1 MSYGSSSSSSSGSG
15 TTTTVGTANAGNT
28 AVGTTSSATAGSA
41 AATTVSTAEKSV
53 VKPFAAGQKKNTP
66 LEDLVR
72 SALTRAGNYSPSR
85 VDGEVMMMF
94 IELANRVV
102 EEVRRHPYW
111 TGGDIDYYNDP
122 TECRDIPD
130 LVMIDGLTAH
140 YFIQQGS
147 EKAMVFLQLYQAN
160 LTDTLLERDIGN
172 KKIEFNIKDGG
183 SNKRYR

>member
-1 MSYGSSSSSSSGSG
+1 M
-15 TTTTVGTANAGNT
+15 V
-28 AVGTTSSATAGSA
+28 
-41 AATTVSTAEKSV
+41 EQKSV
-53 VKPFAAGQKKNTP
+53 AKPYAAGKNNYSP

-85 VDGEVMMMF
+85 IDGEVMMMM

-122 TECRDIPD
+122 TEWRPIND

-172 KKIEFNIKDGG
+172 KKLEINIKDGG
-183 SNKRYR
+183 SNKRYY

>member
-1 MSYGSSSSSSSGSG
+1 M
-15 TTTTVGTANAGNT
+15 V
-28 AVGTTSSATAGSA
+28 
-41 AATTVSTAEKSV
+41 EQKSV
-53 VKPFAAGQKKNTP
+53 QKPYAAGKNNYSP

-85 VDGEVMMMF
+85 IDGEVMMMF
-94 IELANRVV
+94 IELANRVI

-111 TGGDIDYYNDP
+111 THGDIDYYNDP
-122 TECRDIPD
+122 TEWRPIND

-172 KKIEFNIKDGG
+172 KKLEINIKDGG
-183 SNKRYR
+183 SNKRYK

>member
-1 MSYGSSSSSSSGSG
+1 M
-15 TTTTVGTANAGNT
+15 V
-28 AVGTTSSATAGSA
+28 
-41 AATTVSTAEKSV
+41 EQKSV
-53 VKPFAAGQKKNTP
+53 QKPYAAGKNKYSP

-85 VDGEVMMMF
+85 IDGEVMMMF

-111 TGGDIDYYNDP
+111 THGDIDYYNDP
-122 TECRDIPD
+122 TEWRPIND
-130 LVMIDGLTAH
+130 LIMIDGLTAH

-172 KKIEFNIKDGG
+172 KKLEINIKDGG
-183 SNKRYR
+183 SNKRYK

>member
-1 MSYGSSSSSSSGSG
+1 M
-15 TTTTVGTANAGNT
+15 ANQ
-28 AVGTTSSATAGSA
+28 
-41 AATTVSTAEKSV
+41 KSV
-53 VKPFAAGQKKNTP
+53 QKPYAAGKNSYSP

-85 VDGEVMMMF
+85 IDGEVMMMM

-122 TECRDIPD
+122 TEWRPIND

-172 KKIEFNIKDGG
+172 KKLEFNIKDGG
-183 SNKRYR
+183 SNKRYY